1 MTLKIRYIEIPGT
14 DTPLYKMQIK
24 KWWGWKIASKHCMA
38 GFGDTIEIVYS
49 NISKESLLNEVLLE
63 KYNTELKY
71 VDIIEYP
78 TLKMY

>member
-14 DTPLYKMQIK
+14 DNPLYKMQIK
-24 KWWGWKIASKHCMA
+24 KWWGWKTASIMVC
-38 GFGDTIEIVYS
+38 FGGTIEIVYS
-49 NISKESLLNEVLLE
+49 DISKESLLNEVLLE